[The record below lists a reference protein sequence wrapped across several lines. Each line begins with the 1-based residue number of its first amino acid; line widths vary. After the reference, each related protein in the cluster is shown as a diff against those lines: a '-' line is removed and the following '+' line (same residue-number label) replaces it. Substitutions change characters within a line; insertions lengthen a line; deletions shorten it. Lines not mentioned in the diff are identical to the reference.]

1 MIEIKNLDFYYKK
14 NRLVLKDI
22 NLSIL
27 EGRIVGVLGKNG
39 VGKTTLLHLIS
50 GLLFP
55 RSGSIVIDGRMPQ
68 NRQTALLQEV
78 FLLPEEMPET
88 NLRIDQFEKINSVFY
103 PKFSKEQFHTYLS
116 EFEITDTKQHIG
128 KLSLGTK
135 KKVFIAFALACN
147 TKYLLMDE
155 PTNGLDIPTKSCLRK
170 MLRKSMSEDKLV
182 MISTHQARDLQN
194 ILDSIIIIDQTSILL
209 DKNSE
214 EITQKLYFGIE
225 TGEEKPEEILYKEP
239 SIAGNQIVRLNTEG
253 EESNLDVELL
263 FNAAFESKDLFK
275 QIFNK

>member
-14 NRLVLKDI
+14 NRFILKDI
-22 NLSIL
+22 NLSIH

-39 VGKTTLLHLIS
+39 VGKSTLLHLVA

-55 RSGSIVIDGRMPQ
+55 NKGTILIDNHLPHKREV
-68 NRQTALLQEV
+68 ALCKEI
-78 FLLPEEMPET
+78 FLLSEEMPEVHLT
-88 NLRIDQFEKINSVFY
+88 IEQFEKINSVFY
-103 PKFSKEQFHTYLS
+103 PKFSKEQFATYLA
-116 EFEITDTKQHIG
+116 EFEITDTKQRIS

-170 MLRKSMSEDKLV
+170 MLRKNMNDDRLI

-225 TGEEKPEEILYKEP
+225 TGEENQETILYKEL
-239 SIAGNQIVRLNTEG
+239 SIAGNQIVRLNTMG

>member
-14 NRLVLKDI
+14 NRFILKDI
-22 NLSIL
+22 NLSIH

-39 VGKTTLLHLIS
+39 VGKSTLLHLIA

-55 RSGSIVIDGRMPQ
+55 NNGSILIDNHLPHKREV
-68 NRQTALLQEV
+68 ALCKEI
-78 FLLPEEMPET
+78 FLLSEEMPEVHLT
-88 NLRIDQFEKINSVFY
+88 IEQFEKINSVFY
-103 PKFSKEQFHTYLS
+103 PKFSKEQFATYLA
-116 EFEITDTKQHIG
+116 EFEITDTKQRIS

-170 MLRKSMSEDKLV
+170 LLRLNMSEDKLI

-194 ILDSIIIIDQTSILL
+194 ILDAIIIIDQTNTLL
-209 DKNSE
+209 DKDNE
-214 EITQKLYFGIE
+214 EITKKLYFGIE
-225 TGEEKPEEILYKEP
+225 TGEENPQDILYKES
-239 SIAGNQIVRLNTEG
+239 SIAGNQIVRLNTMG